1 MPSYNFTVFND
12 YGRHDYV
19 GTDMSVEQGLLTIAD
34 DGVSVVHFAPGTWR
48 HVERSFQKEDSPYE
62 ALKQQAK
69 DMTDEERRA
78 FIKPAKRNLDKLY
91 DRAREAANENLP
103 PAYGQWQPI
112 ETAPPACS
120 YVLAH
125 GPNLGSRIGGPT
137 IEIGYY
143 DGDYWTNGGTHL
155 PHPNS
160 NPTHWMPL
168 PEQPEEQPKDTP

>member
-1 MPSYNFTVFND
+1 MPSCNFTVFND

-78 FIKPAKRNLDKLY
+78 FIERNKRIQDKFIKQAKGNLDKLY
-91 DRAREAANENLP
+91 DRREAAYEKAP
-103 PAYGQWQPI
+103 PAQIGQWQPI
-112 ETAPPACS
+112 ETAPKDGTEILLYPYTVAYWDDERS
-120 YVLAH
+120 DFYQDESHVFAE
-125 GPNLGSRIGGPT
+125 RPT
-137 IEIGYY
+137 Q
-143 DGDYWTNGGTHL
+143 
-155 PHPNS
+155 
-160 NPTHWMPL
+160 WMPL
-168 PEQPEEQPKDTP
+168 PERPENTP